1 MSKKLK
7 NNTLKIIKNIEK
19 ARSKNNVN
27 WMNILR
33 LAMRYSP
40 KETKK
45 ILKNIN
51 SQDEKFQIYLK
62 KLKNKYFFLSRV
74 KAADLN
80 LIFELSNQKTVRK
93 WSFNKSK
100 IDYEKS

>member
-19 ARSKNNVN
+19 ARSKNNIN

-33 LAMRYSP
+33 LAMRSSP

-51 SQDEKFQIYLK
+51 SQDEKISNLLK
-62 KLKNKYFFLSRV
+62 K
-74 KAADLN
+74 
-80 LIFELSNQKTVRK
+80 I
-93 WSFNKSK
+93 
-100 IDYEKS
+100 EK

>member
-33 LAMRYSP
+33 ISNEIFTKRN
-40 KETKK
+40 KKK

-51 SQDEKFQIYLK
+51 SQDEKNFKFI
-62 KLKNKYFFLSRV
+62 
-74 KAADLN
+74 
-80 LIFELSNQKTVRK
+80 
-93 WSFNKSK
+93 
-100 IDYEKS
+100 

>member
-51 SQDEKFQIYLK
+51 SQDEKISNLLK
-62 KLKNKYFFLSRV
+62 K
-74 KAADLN
+74 
-80 LIFELSNQKTVRK
+80 I
-93 WSFNKSK
+93 
-100 IDYEKS
+100 EK

>member
-7 NNTLKIIKNIEK
+7 NNILKIIKNIEK
-19 ARSKNNVN
+19 ARSKNNIN

-33 LAMRYSP
+33 LAMRFSP

-51 SQDEKFQIYLK
+51 SQDEKISNLLK
-62 KLKNKYFFLSRV
+62 K
-74 KAADLN
+74 
-80 LIFELSNQKTVRK
+80 I
-93 WSFNKSK
+93 
-100 IDYEKS
+100 EK

>member
-33 LAMRYSP
+33 LAMRFAP

-51 SQDEKFQIYLK
+51 SQDEKISNLLK
-62 KLKNKYFFLSRV
+62 K
-74 KAADLN
+74 
-80 LIFELSNQKTVRK
+80 I
-93 WSFNKSK
+93 
-100 IDYEKS
+100 EK

>member
-33 LAMRYSP
+33 LAMRYSQ

-51 SQDEKFQIYLK
+51 SQDEKISNLLK
-62 KLKNKYFFLSRV
+62 K
-74 KAADLN
+74 
-80 LIFELSNQKTVRK
+80 I
-93 WSFNKSK
+93 
-100 IDYEKS
+100 EK

>member
-19 ARSKNNVN
+19 ARSKNNIN

-33 LAMRYSP
+33 LAMRFSP

-51 SQDEKFQIYLK
+51 SQDEKISNLLK
-62 KLKNKYFFLSRV
+62 K
-74 KAADLN
+74 
-80 LIFELSNQKTVRK
+80 I
-93 WSFNKSK
+93 
-100 IDYEKS
+100 EK